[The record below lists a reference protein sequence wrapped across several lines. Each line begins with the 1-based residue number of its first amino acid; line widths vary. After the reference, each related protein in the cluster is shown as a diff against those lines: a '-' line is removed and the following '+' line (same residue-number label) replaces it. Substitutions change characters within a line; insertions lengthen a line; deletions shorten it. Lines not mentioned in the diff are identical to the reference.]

1 MDIMRIDFSGR
12 MYFHKLA
19 MIFKSYAT
27 LTLVIF
33 LAVLVAISTAP
44 PPVGAIDTDVTRKTL
59 SGLQG
64 VYVVVEDLQLNLTKY
79 SAAQKSGLSK
89 EALKK
94 EIEGRLGKA
103 GITVLTWDQAVKTP
117 GMPFLYI
124 NVNTHESEKYWYA
137 YDIRIELQQLVSME
151 ANPKVRAVA
160 GTWSTNMTGMVNI
173 GTLDKLKEA
182 VAVLTDRFIGAFRAA
197 NPKK

>member
-1 MDIMRIDFSGR
+1 LRILTKISR
-12 MYFHKLA
+12 LYLV
-19 MIFKSYAT
+19 AT
-27 LTLVIF
+27 L
-33 LAVLVAISTAP
+33 LALLVAATP

-64 VYVVVEDLQLNLTKY
+64 VCVGVEELQPNLMKY

-94 EIEGRLGKA
+94 EIEGLLSKA
-103 GITVLTWDQAVKTP
+103 GIKVLTWDQAMKTP
-117 GMPFLYI
+117 GMPYLYI
-124 NVNTHESEKYWYA
+124 CVNTHESEKYWYA
-137 YDIRIELQQLVSME
+137 YDIRIELLQLVSME
-151 ANPKVRAVA
+151 ANPKVKTMA

-182 VAVLTDRFIGAFRAA
+182 VAVLTDKFTGAFRAA

>member
-1 MDIMRIDFSGR
+1 MRILTKISRF
-12 MYFHKLA
+12 YLVVTLLA
-19 MIFKSYAT
+19 
-27 LTLVIF
+27 L
-33 LAVLVAISTAP
+33 LVAATP
-44 PPVGAIDTDVTRKTL
+44 PPAGAIDMDITRKTL

-64 VYVVVEDLQLNLTKY
+64 VYVGVEELQPNLMKY

-94 EIEGRLGKA
+94 DIEGRLGKA
-103 GITVLTWDQAVKTP
+103 GIRVLTWDQAVKTP

-124 NVNTHESEKYWYA
+124 CVNTHESEKYWYA

-151 ANPKVRAVA
+151 ANPKVKTMA

-182 VAVLTDRFIGAFRAA
+182 VEVLTDKFVGAYRSV
-197 NPKK
+197 NKK

>member
-1 MDIMRIDFSGR
+1 LRILTKISRF
-12 MYFHKLA
+12 YLVVTLLA
-19 MIFKSYAT
+19 
-27 LTLVIF
+27 L
-33 LAVLVAISTAP
+33 LVAATP
-44 PPVGAIDTDVTRKTL
+44 PPAGAIDMDVTRKTL

-64 VYVVVEDLQLNLTKY
+64 VYVGVEELQPNLMKY

-94 EIEGRLGKA
+94 DIEGRLGKA
-103 GITVLTWDQAVKTP
+103 GIRVLTWDQAVKTP

-124 NVNTHESEKYWYA
+124 CVNTHESEKYWYA

-151 ANPKVRAVA
+151 ANPKVKTMA

-182 VAVLTDRFIGAFRAA
+182 VEVLTDKFVGAYRSV
-197 NPKK
+197 NKK